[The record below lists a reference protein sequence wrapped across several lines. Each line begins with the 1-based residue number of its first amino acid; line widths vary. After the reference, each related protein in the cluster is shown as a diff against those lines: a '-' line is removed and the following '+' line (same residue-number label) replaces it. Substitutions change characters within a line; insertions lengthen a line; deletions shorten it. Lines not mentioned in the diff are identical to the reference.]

1 MKWHSI
7 LLNVKHVY
15 LTFSIKNDFYT
26 QFCTKGTC
34 FFSKIKKIVML
45 SIFLYFNQLS
55 KIVKPNFLN
64 VMVQKLYLN

>member
-1 MKWHSI
+1 MISI
-7 LLNVKHVY
+7 HNFAQKEHV
-15 LTFSIKNDFYT
+15 
-26 QFCTKGTC
+26 